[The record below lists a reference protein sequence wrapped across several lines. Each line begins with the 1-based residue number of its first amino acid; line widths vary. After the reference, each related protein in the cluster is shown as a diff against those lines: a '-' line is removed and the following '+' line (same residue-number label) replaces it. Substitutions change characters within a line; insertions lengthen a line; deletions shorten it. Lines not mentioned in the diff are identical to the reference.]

1 MDVGQTTL
9 SVLLMVQWNFFGKN
23 NVAQHVNLV
32 FLTVLMALQARS
44 KISYLKV
51 MIWRF
56 TIKFSIQHCV
66 LAFSAWQVSFPIL
79 LTFSLS
85 LSLSLSL
92 MNKLWKY
99 CDLCMALCCHWIILI
114 WSSVF
119 FKWGEVIGWIV
130 HVNLFSPVFAVW
142 FHFNCPIR

>member
-85 LSLSLSL
+85 LSLSWINYENIVIYVWLSAVIGL
-92 MNKLWKY
+92 SWF
-99 CDLCMALCCHWIILI
+99 DLLF
-114 WSSVF
+114 F

>member
-1 MDVGQTTL
+1 MGVGQTTL
-9 SVLLMVQWNFFGKN
+9 SVLLMVQWIFFGKN

-85 LSLSLSL
+85 LSLSWINYENIVIYVWLS
-92 MNKLWKY
+92 
-99 CDLCMALCCHWIILI
+99 A
-114 WSSVF
+114 
-119 FKWGEVIGWIV
+119 VIGLSWFDL
-130 HVNLFSPVFAVW
+130 LFLLMGRSHW
-142 FHFNCPIR
+142 MDCPCESFFTCFFSLIPF

>member
-1 MDVGQTTL
+1 MGVGQTTL
-9 SVLLMVQWNFFGKN
+9 SVLLMVQWIFFGKN

-66 LAFSAWQVSFPIL
+66 LAFSAWQVSFQIL
-79 LTFSLS
+79 PNF
-85 LSLSLSL
+85 SLSLSL

-114 WSSVF
+114 WSFVF
-119 FKWGEVIGWIV
+119 INGEKSLDGLSMWTFFHLFLQFDSILIV
-130 HVNLFSPVFAVW
+130 QLGSGL
-142 FHFNCPIR
+142 